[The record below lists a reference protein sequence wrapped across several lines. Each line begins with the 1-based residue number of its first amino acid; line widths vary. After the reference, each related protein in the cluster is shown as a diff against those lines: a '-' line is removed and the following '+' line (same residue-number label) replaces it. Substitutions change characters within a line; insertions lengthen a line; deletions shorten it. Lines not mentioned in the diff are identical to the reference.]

1 MVGVAGPKFCGKT
14 WASMAHAESISRI
27 DDRAVREIVEIQP
40 ELAFEGK
47 RPHVIDEWQDV
58 PRIWDAARSTPTPSP
73 RSPQRMPISGRFGRG
88 FCRIP
93 SSSRTGTSQRSRPG
107 GTRPSRP
114 APACARSPSG
124 RLPTPSLPAS
134 LLGMTPE
141 RLLLERQ
148 LLGNLFEELCL
159 HDIRVYASVLGAI
172 PDPGVYYYADADRLE
187 VDAVVEL
194 PDGRWGALEIKLNEG
209 KVPDGTDNL
218 MRLRDKVLVNPAAKG
233 REPSFLAV
241 LVGKANYCRTTPEGV
256 FVVPVTC
263 LGA

>member
-1 MVGVAGPKFCGKT
+1 MAGCSPHLERRALYADSFAEEPPKDADIGTLRKRLLPYLEFF
-14 WASMAHAESISRI
+14 E
-27 DDRAVREIVEIQP
+27 DRYFTEEQTGR
-40 ELAFEGK
+40 
-47 RPHVIDEWQDV
+47 
-58 PRIWDAARSTPTPSP
+58 DAPVKARSRV
-73 RSPQRMPISGRFGRG
+73 RSKAK
-88 FCRIP
+88 
-93 SSSRTGTSQRSRPG
+93 RTF
-107 GTRPSRP
+107 
-114 APACARSPSG
+114 AD
-124 RLPTPSLPAS
+124 PSLPAS

-159 HDIRVYASVLGAI
+159 HDIRVYASALGAI
-172 PDPGVYYYADADRLE
+172 PDPGVYYYADADGLE

-194 PDGRWGALEIKLNEG
+194 PDGRWGAFEIKLNEG

-218 MRLRDKVLVNPAAKG
+218 MRLRDKVLANPAAKG